1 MTSPRTLDLTVERWD
16 LAVCQLPE
24 NAPIPEWA
32 SRATFQAFLRTPG
45 ELTVVCDASVVPD
58 DVRSQKGWRCFRL
71 KGPIPFT
78 ETGVLSSIAVP
89 LAAANI
95 GIFVLSTFDT
105 DYVLVAGRQLDNAS
119 RALVAAGH
127 RVTSR

>member
-1 MTSPRTLDLTVERWD
+1 MTPTRTLDLTVERWD

-24 NAPIPEWA
+24 DAPIPEWA
-32 SRATFQAFLRTPG
+32 SHGTFQALLRTPG
-45 ELTVVCDASVVPD
+45 EVTVICDAAIVPD
-58 DVRSQKGWRCFRL
+58 DVRSQKHWRCFSL

-89 LAAANI
+89 LAAAGI

-105 DYVLVAGRQLDNAS
+105 DYVLVAGRQLDDATK
-119 RALVAAGH
+119 ALAAAGH
-127 RVTSR
+127 RITSR

>member
-1 MTSPRTLDLTVERWD
+1 MTPPRTLDLTVERWD

-24 NAPIPEWA
+24 DAAIPEWA
-32 SRATFQAFLRTPG
+32 SRGTFHAFLRTPG
-45 ELTVVCDASVVPD
+45 ELSVICEAAMVPD
-58 DVRSQKGWRCFRL
+58 DVRSQKGWRCLSL

-89 LAAANI
+89 LAAASI

-105 DYVLVAGRQLDNAS
+105 DYVLVAGRQLDNATK
-119 RALVAAGH
+119 ALAAAGH
-127 RVTSR
+127 RVA